1 MVDELKNVLEQ
12 NAREYYKNALN
23 AEKKQEYNSAVTLF
37 FKTIASL
44 SDLFIFI
51 KEGKMPS
58 NHTERFKILELK
70 YKEIYN
76 IIDKNFPF
84 YQDSY
89 RTRLNKEISEVL
101 KEDAKRLFELLNLKI

>member
-1 MVDELKNVLEQ
+1 MIDELKDILEQ

-58 NHTERFKILELK
+58 NHTERFRILGLK
-70 YKEIYN
+70 YREVYN
-76 IIDKNFPF
+76 ILDKDFPL
-84 YQDSY
+84 YQDTY
-89 RTRLNKEISEVL
+89 RMRLNKEVSEVL